1 MSAVPDVLHDLG
13 EKISR
18 VFQFLRG
25 GLSEEDAILCL
36 NVINQTASQAALV
49 AHPLAQRLIA
59 SIFSIGARA
68 LSRSASS
75 ISISGAI

>member
-1 MSAVPDVLHDLG
+1 
-13 EKISR
+13 
-18 VFQFLRG
+18 
-25 GLSEEDAILCL
+25 
-36 NVINQTASQAALV
+36 VINQTASQAALV